1 MLNFTFTTCGS
12 LNMSISKTNHVE
24 NIIKANQH
32 NNTDTHTDARTSHT
46 NQPLAMFLFTSSGRS
61 RT

>member
-1 MLNFTFTTCGS
+1 MPGQHMLDFTFATCGS

-32 NNTDTHTDARTSHT
+32 NNTRSETSYRITDVECIARAQTI
-46 NQPLAMFLFTSSGRS
+46 P
-61 RT
+61 